1 MIDTYLYRVLL
12 VPTAVFLSVIFGG
25 SYGSGREVMEFISKY
40 GPHGGLFSIGVT
52 MLTYTAI
59 LFLGFEIARLFRA
72 YEYRSFCDALLGK
85 AWFLY
90 EIVIMIGMILTL
102 SIVGS
107 VAGTLMND
115 HFGLPVWMGTVAVLV
130 VVITLNYLG
139 RELIE
144 QSMMVSVT
152 ALFAS
157 LLAVV
162 YFVLINSETSLQA
175 AFSDSSPDYSS
186 WKGALKYAI
195 TGTGFLPLLLYCA
208 RDLQTRAESFVAAAA
223 CGLVAVL
230 PAIAFHAAFMTE
242 YPAITGEALPTYF
255 IFEKSSPAW
264 ALNLYMVVLFVLI
277 CQTGVGVL
285 QGLIERLDAWQV
297 SKKGKPLSR
306 TGHGMTA
313 GFMMVASLSL
323 GSMGVVALILRGY
336 TILSASFLV
345 VFTIPLLTWGV
356 YLVFV
361 KSRR

>member
-1 MIDTYLYRVLL
+1 M
-12 VPTAVFLSVIFGG
+12 VI
-25 SYGSGREVMEFISKY
+25 
-40 GPHGGLFSIGVT
+40 
-52 MLTYTAI
+52 A
-59 LFLGFEIARLFRA
+59 
-72 YEYRSFCDALLGK
+72 
-85 AWFLY
+85 
-90 EIVIMIGMILTL
+90 L

-107 VAGTLMND
+107 VAGTLMHD
-115 HFGLPVWMGTVAVLV
+115 HFGLPVWIGTLSVLA

-144 QSMMVSVT
+144 QSMMMSVT
-152 ALFAS
+152 ALFLS
-157 LLAVV
+157 LIAVI
-162 YFVLINSETSLQA
+162 YFVLSGSETSLQT
-175 AFSDSSPDYSS
+175 AFSDAAPDYSS
-186 WKGALKYAI
+186 WRGALKYAI

-208 RDLQTRAESFVAAAA
+208 RDLRTRAESLVAAAA

-230 PAIAFHAAFMTE
+230 PAVLFHAAFMTE
-242 YPAITGEALPTYF
+242 YPAITQEPLPTYF

-264 ALNLYMVVLFVLI
+264 ALNLYMIVLFVLI

-297 SKKGKPLSR
+297 RRKGQAMSR
-306 TGHGMTA
+306 SGHGLTA
-313 GFMMVASLSL
+313 GAMMIASLSL

-336 TILSASFLV
+336 TLLSISFLV